1 MLLFFVSMCAVCR
14 IISVLLH
21 RLTQKVMRREFVFVL
36 LMICG
41 MAGLM
46 AQPRF
51 SQPHGL
57 YDGGSLTVSITGE
70 EGAEIRYTTDGSE
83 PTAESRLYTVP
94 LLLSKTTILRAAEVR
109 EGVVSSPVATA
120 SYIFISSVLK
130 QPNNPE
136 GYPTEW
142 GDYTQIWGTAPADYE
157 MDPEMTGDE
166 TLSLK
171 ISDGL
176 KQLPILSIVSDKD
189 NFFSHENDPDRG
201 GIYIFTGP
209 PVGDD
214 TGHGWTRPA
223 SVELFGGPQQHD
235 LSTDCG
241 VRLHGGH
248 GRLAEKN
255 PKHSFRLVFK
265 EKYGPKSLKYPLF
278 GEDEPA
284 KFDQLVLRCHFGN
297 AWQHWMENNR
307 QKAQYTRDVWA
318 RRMQRKLGRT
328 SVNALYVHLF
338 LNGMYWGLYNL
349 AERVDGQ
356 FGKDHLGGDKSD
368 IDVIKIEEDGGN
380 HLEASEGD
388 MEAWNLM
395 TETAAKA
402 ADDAYY
408 QQLDNFIDYMLINQY
423 AGNTDWDHHNWYA
436 IRRHNTDSGVS
447 EGFRFL
453 CWDSEIILEN
463 ERENVL
469 SKNNGYQSPT
479 GIFQQLLRNDDFAR
493 RYLRRAKELLSD
505 DGLLGQGSVVEVW
518 DSLYHTISTALY
530 DEAARWGD
538 YRRDVHRWQSA
549 GQLYT
554 VDNHYMAE
562 RNRLLTQ
569 YFPVRTANVLRQIT
583 SYVNID
589 DFEVPEGWEP
599 LMASMFHEWDGT
611 GIDAKP
617 LDKDVKVDWNFNTDA
632 GGGTAIAGF
641 VNVDH
646 NQFADLSAYDKL
658 VLRGTG
664 DGLRILANRL
674 VAHGPWK
681 QINVSFNS
689 YDPYWDSDLQCI
701 VFPLDDL
708 KTTPT
713 NEGKTR
719 NDAFV
724 HLNALKVDWSSVVNV
739 RAAYLIPSAET
750 MSVSQII
757 AAHDDG
763 RYYNLQGQPVAHPT
777 KGIYIRNGKKIVI
790 R

>member
-1 MLLFFVSMCAVCR
+1 MKRTVIFIVLMLS
-14 IISVLLH
+14 
-21 RLTQKVMRREFVFVL
+21 
-36 LMICG
+36 G
-41 MAGLM
+41 MVRMM
-46 AQPRF
+46 AQPHF

-57 YDGGSLTVSITGE
+57 YDGGSITVSITSD

-83 PTAESRLYTVP
+83 PNAGSTLYTNP
-94 LLLSKTTILRAAEVR
+94 LQITKTTILRAVEVR
-109 EGVVSSPVATA
+109 DGAVNSSIATA
-120 SYIFISSVLK
+120 SYIYIGSVLK
-130 QPNNPE
+130 QSNNPS
-136 GYPTEW
+136 GYPKQW
-142 GDYTQIWGTAPADYE
+142 GEYTQIWGTAEADYE
-157 MDPEMTGDE
+157 MDPEMTSDKI
-166 TLSLK
+166 LSQK
-171 ISDGL
+171 ISEGL
-176 KQLPILSIVSDKD
+176 KQIPILSIVSDKD
-189 NFFSHENDPDRG
+189 NFFSHENDSDRG

-209 PVGDD
+209 PVGDN

-265 EKYGPKSLKYPLF
+265 EKYGPKTLKYPLF
-278 GEDEPA
+278 GENEPA

-297 AWQHWMENNR
+297 AWQHWAEGNR

-349 AERVDGQ
+349 AERVDEQ
-356 FGKDHLGGDKSD
+356 FGKDHIGGDKSD

-380 HLEASEGD
+380 HIEASAGTLD
-388 MEAWNLM
+388 AWNLM
-395 TETAAKA
+395 TETVTKA
-402 ADDAYY
+402 TVEAYY
-408 QQLDNFIDYMLINQY
+408 QQLDTLLDIDNFIDYMIINQY

-436 IRRHNTDSGVS
+436 IRRHNTESTLS

-469 SKNNGYQSPT
+469 SKNNGAQSPT

-493 RYLRRAKELLSD
+493 RYLRRAKQLLKD
-505 DGLLGQGSVVEVW
+505 DGLLGQESVVAVW
-518 DSLYHTISTALY
+518 DSLFHTISTALY

-538 YRRDVHRWQSA
+538 YRRDVHRWQTA

-569 YFPVRTANVLRQIT
+569 YFPVRTNNVLNQIT

-589 DFEVPEGWEP
+589 DFEMPDGWEP
-599 LMASMFHEWDGT
+599 LMASMFHEWDGS
-611 GIDAKP
+611 GINAKP
-617 LDKDVKVDWNFNTDA
+617 LDKQVKVDWNFNTNA

-689 YDPYWDSDLQCI
+689 FDPYWDSDLQAI
-701 VFPLDDL
+701 VLPLEDL
-708 KTTPT
+708 KNAPT
-713 NEGKTR
+713 NEGRTR

-724 HLNALKVDWSSVVNV
+724 HLNALKVDWSSMVNV
-739 RAAYLIPSAET
+739 RGAYLIPSAEALN
-750 MSVSQII
+750 I
-757 AAHDDG
+757 AHILASRNDN
-763 RYYNLQGQPVAHPT
+763 RYYNLQGQPVNHPT
-777 KGIYIRNGKKIVI
+777 KGIYIKNGKKVVFH
-790 R
+790 

>member
-1 MLLFFVSMCAVCR
+1 
-14 IISVLLH
+14 
-21 RLTQKVMRREFVFVL
+21 MRREFVFVL

-166 TLSLK
+166 TLSQK

-408 QQLDNFIDYMLINQY
+408 QQLDTLLDIDNFIDYMLINQY

-599 LMASMFHEWDGT
+599 LMASMFREWDGT

-708 KTTPT
+708 KTAPT

>member
-1 MLLFFVSMCAVCR
+1 
-14 IISVLLH
+14 
-21 RLTQKVMRREFVFVL
+21 MRREFVFVL

-408 QQLDNFIDYMLINQY
+408 QQLDTLLDIDNFIDYMLINQY

-617 LDKDVKVDWNFNTDA
+617 LDKQVKVDWNFNTDA

>member
-1 MLLFFVSMCAVCR
+1 
-14 IISVLLH
+14 
-21 RLTQKVMRREFVFVL
+21 MRREFVFVL

-408 QQLDNFIDYMLINQY
+408 QQLDTLLDIDNFIDYMLINQY

-701 VFPLDDL
+701 VLPLDDL
-708 KTTPT
+708 KTAPT

>member
-1 MLLFFVSMCAVCR
+1 
-14 IISVLLH
+14 
-21 RLTQKVMRREFVFVL
+21 MRREFVFVL

-166 TLSLK
+166 TLSQK

-402 ADDAYY
+402 ADDTYY
-408 QQLDNFIDYMLINQY
+408 QQLDTLLDIDNFIDYMLINQY

-617 LDKDVKVDWNFNTDA
+617 LDKQVKVDWNFNTDA

>member
-1 MLLFFVSMCAVCR
+1 
-14 IISVLLH
+14 
-21 RLTQKVMRREFVFVL
+21 MRREFVFVL

-70 EGAEIRYTTDGSE
+70 EGTEIRFTTDGSE
-83 PTAESRLYTVP
+83 PTAESRLYSVP
-94 LLLSKTTILRAAEVR
+94 LLLSKTTILRAAEFR

-166 TLSLK
+166 TLSRK

-408 QQLDNFIDYMLINQY
+408 QQLDTLLDIDNFIDYMLINQY

-554 VDNHYMAE
+554 VDNHYMTE

-599 LMASMFHEWDGT
+599 LMASMFREWDGT

-708 KTTPT
+708 KTAPT

-750 MSVSQII
+750 MSVSQIT

-763 RYYNLQGQPVAHPT
+763 SYYNLQGQPVAHPT

>member
-1 MLLFFVSMCAVCR
+1 
-14 IISVLLH
+14 
-21 RLTQKVMRREFVFVL
+21 MRREFVFVL

-408 QQLDNFIDYMLINQY
+408 QQLDTLLDIDNFIDYMLINQY

-554 VDNHYMAE
+554 VANHYMAE

-757 AAHDDG
+757 AAHEDG

>member
-1 MLLFFVSMCAVCR
+1 
-14 IISVLLH
+14 
-21 RLTQKVMRREFVFVL
+21 MRREFVFVL

-166 TLSLK
+166 TLSQK

-402 ADDAYY
+402 ADDTYY
-408 QQLDNFIDYMLINQY
+408 QQLDTLLDIDNFIDYMLINQY

-617 LDKDVKVDWNFNTDA
+617 LDKQVKVDWNFNTDA

-708 KTTPT
+708 KTAPT

-719 NDAFV
+719 NDDFV